1 VRGAAAVSSSPDGGG
16 AGELTA
22 SVLDPLCLISARRV
36 QRIPAGS
43 LHHPRLLLLLLLS
56 LSISVSAC
64 IQRYGKIK

>member
-22 SVLDPLCLISARRV
+22 SVLDPLCLISPRRV

-43 LHHPRLLLLLLLS
+43 LHHLRLLLLLLS
-56 LSISVSAC
+56 LYIRVYVYTTL
-64 IQRYGKIK
+64 R